1 MPHDDVTS
9 ILCDGSSGSRSRR
22 KSSAALGYVVSRQYE
37 SVAGEDSDGRDR
49 QTTDDDLMVTMD
61 TTDAEDDKSPNHSG
75 SDEDDS
81 LLVAYDS
88 NSVGSV

>member
-22 KSSAALGYVVSRQYE
+22 KSSAGYVLSRQYE
-37 SVAGEDSDGRDR
+37 SVAADDSDGRDR

>member
-9 ILCDGSSGSRSRR
+9 ILCDGSSRRRSSR
-22 KSSAALGYVVSRQYE
+22 KSSATLGYVLTRQYE
-37 SVAGEDSDGRDR
+37 SVGGVENDGRDR
-49 QTTDDDLMVTMD
+49 QTTDNDLMVTMD

-75 SDEDDS
+75 TDEDDS